1 MLHIVFTCARFSF
14 LYFYG
19 QLFLFFLKDYKQI
32 KEICFDGHCVVFET
46 AGCILTAG
54 SDSELRMIV
63 IIIDNDERKIL
74 SFLFSFA

>member
-1 MLHIVFTCARFSF
+1 MRTFFFPIL
-14 LYFYG
+14 YG
-19 QLFLFFLKDYKQI
+19 QVFLFFLKDKQI

-54 SDSELRMIV
+54 RDSELRMNV
-63 IIIDNDERKIL
+63 IIVDNDERKIL